1 MLMTMQRGKDILLKL
16 EDPAGS
22 AIFVTVA
29 GLRART
35 ISLNAKTIDTTHSE
49 SAGAWRELLPGAGV
63 KSLSVS
69 GSGVFTD
76 TAADEAIRST
86 FFAQESRRW
95 QIILPNFG
103 MLDGLMQIAAL
114 EYAGEFDGE
123 AVYSLTLA
131 SAGLIAFTP
140 L

>member
-1 MLMTMQRGKDILLKL
+1 MTMQRGKDILLKL

-22 AIFVTVA
+22 STFVSMA

-35 ISLNAKTIDTTHSE
+35 ISLNAKTVDTTNADSV
-49 SAGAWRELLPGAGV
+49 GAWRELLPGSGV

-76 TAADEAIRST
+76 TAADVAIRSV
-86 FFAQESRRW
+86 FFAQEARRW
-95 QIILPNFG
+95 QLVIPAFG
-103 MLDGLMQIAAL
+103 ILDGVMQIAAL
-114 EYAGEFDGE
+114 EYAGDFDGE

-131 SAGLIAFTP
+131 SAGNISFTP
-140 L
+140 I

>member
-1 MLMTMQRGKDILLKL
+1 MTMQRGKDILLKL

-22 AIFVTVA
+22 SIFVTMA

-35 ISLNAKTIDTTHSE
+35 ISLNAKTVDTTNADSI
-49 SAGAWRELLPGAGV
+49 GAWRELLPGAGV

-76 TAADEAIRST
+76 TAADEAVRAA
-86 FFAQESRRW
+86 FFGQEARRW
-95 QIILPNFG
+95 QLIIPGFG
-103 MLDGLMQIAAL
+103 TLDGLMQIAAL
-114 EYAGEFDGE
+114 DYAGDFDGE

-131 SAGLIAFTP
+131 SAGAISFTP

>member
-1 MLMTMQRGKDILLKL
+1 MTMQRGKDILLKL
-16 EDPAGS
+16 EDPTGS
-22 AIFVTVA
+22 STFVTMA

-35 ISLNAKTIDTTHSE
+35 ISLNAKTVDTTNADSV
-49 SAGAWRELLPGAGV
+49 GAWRELLPGAGV

-76 TAADEAIRST
+76 STADEAVRGA
-86 FFAQESRRW
+86 FFAQEARKW
-95 QIILPNFG
+95 QVIIPDFG
-103 MLDGLMQIAAL
+103 VMEGIMQIAAL

-131 SAGLIAFTP
+131 SAGNITFTP
-140 L
+140 Q

>member
-1 MLMTMQRGKDILLKL
+1 MTMQRGKDILLKL
-16 EDPAGS
+16 EDPTGS
-22 AIFVTVA
+22 SIFITMA

-35 ISLNAKTIDTTHSE
+35 ISLNAKIIDTTNAD
-49 SAGAWRELLPGAGV
+49 SAGEWRELLPGAGV

-76 TAADEAIRST
+76 SAADEAIRSV
-86 FFAQESRRW
+86 FFAQDARRW
-95 QIILPNFG
+95 QVIIPNFG
-103 MLDGLMQIAAL
+103 ALDGVMQVAAL

-131 SAGLIAFTP
+131 SAGAISFTP

>member
-1 MLMTMQRGKDILLKL
+1 MTMQRGKDILLKL

-22 AIFVTVA
+22 SIFFTMA

-35 ISLNAKTIDTTHSE
+35 ISLNAKTVDATNTDSV
-49 SAGAWRELLPGAGV
+49 GAWRELLPGAGV
-63 KSLSVS
+63 KSLAVS

-76 TAADEAIRST
+76 SAADAAIRSV
-86 FFAQESRRW
+86 FFAQEARKW
-95 QIILPNFG
+95 QIVIPDFG
-103 MLDGLMQIAAL
+103 TLEGAMQIAAL

-123 AVYSLTLA
+123 AVYSLSLA
-131 SAGLIAFTP
+131 SAGNITFTP

>member
-1 MLMTMQRGKDILLKL
+1 MTMQRGKDILLKL

-22 AIFVTVA
+22 SVFITMA

-35 ISLNAKTIDTTHSE
+35 ISLNAKTVDTTNTDSVGE
-49 SAGAWRELLPGAGV
+49 WRELLPGAGV

-76 TAADEAIRST
+76 SAADEAIRSV
-86 FFAQESRRW
+86 FFSQEARKW
-95 QIILPNFG
+95 QIIIPAFG
-103 MLDGLMQIAAL
+103 ALEGAMQIAAL

-131 SAGLIAFTP
+131 SAGNITFAP
-140 L
+140 S